1 MGIAASH
8 SLSKAEDRKVRASV
22 VNGETRITKR
32 NKEKYER
39 TENLI
44 EEVYCDITN
53 GYTKSEIIRKIKLA
67 LYEPQQNKQPRDNNF
82 PYEVYNAAMAR
93 LKEDADI
100 KKDDLKNMVYGQ
112 FLAVYNDAVLIGDRQ
127 SALRALE
134 NIGKLNG
141 LYDDAKTNVN
151 INTDGSGDVK
161 ISFGF
166 DN

>member
-8 SLSKAEDRKVRASV
+8 SLANKEDRKVRACV

-32 NKEKYER
+32 NKDKYER

-53 GYTKSEIIRKIKLA
+53 GFTKSEIIRKIKLA

-100 KKDDLKNMVYGQ
+100 KKDDMRNMVYGQ

-141 LYDDAKTNVN
+141 LYDDVKTE
-151 INTDGSGDVK
+151 INLNSNGPVEIK
-161 ISFGF
+161 FGF

>member
-82 PYEVYNAAMAR
+82 PYDIYNAAMAR

-134 NIGKLNG
+134 NIVKLGG
-141 LYDDAKTNVN
+141 LSDNAKTE
-151 INTDGSGDVK
+151 INLNSNGPVEIK
-161 ISFGF
+161 FGF

>member
-1 MGIAASH
+1 MSIAASH
-8 SLSKAEDRKVRASV
+8 SLSKAEDRKVRACV
-22 VNGETRITKR
+22 VNGEARITKR

-53 GYTKSEIIRKIKLA
+53 GFTKSEIIRKIKLA
-67 LYEPQQNKQPRDNNF
+67 LYEPQQNKQPRDKNF
-82 PYEVYNAAMAR
+82 PYEIYNAAMAR

-100 KKDDLKNMVYGQ
+100 KKDDMRNMVYGQ

-127 SALRALE
+127 AALRALE
-134 NIGKLNG
+134 NIGKLSG
-141 LYDDAKTNVN
+141 LYDDAKTE
-151 INTDGSGDVK
+151 INLNSNGPVEIK
-161 ISFGF
+161 FGF

>member
-1 MGIAASH
+1 MPIAASH
-8 SLSKAEDRKVRASV
+8 SLANKEDRKVRACV
-22 VNGETRITKR
+22 VNGEARITKR

-53 GYTKSEIIRKIKLA
+53 GFTKSEIIRKIKLA

-82 PYEVYNAAMAR
+82 PYEVYHAAMAR

-100 KKDDLKNMVYGQ
+100 KKDDMRNMVYGQ
-112 FLAVYNDAVLIGDRQ
+112 FLSVYNDAVLIGDRQ

-141 LYDDAKTNVN
+141 LYDDAKTE
-151 INTDGSGDVK
+151 INLNSNGPVEIK
-161 ISFGF
+161 FGF
-166 DN
+166 NN